1 MYFAFP
7 VPFSSSFVS
16 PVAFFLGKHTLLYLD
31 EIGETTWRREG
42 CLFVCL
48 FIFFL
53 MWGIDILGSNA
64 YEQIVSTGFFRNCR
78 VMYDLTNL
86 PNVRHRTP
94 EKPGGRE
101 FFFIHLRF
109 IHILVQFYSMRNE
122 IEGQASFK
130 FLLQFLVYMIKKILK
145 FTFLL
150 RPRLFEIF
158 GKRTI
163 LEYFNF
169 PRFIPLHHIYI
180 V

>member
-1 MYFAFP
+1 
-7 VPFSSSFVS
+7 
-16 PVAFFLGKHTLLYLD
+16 
-31 EIGETTWRREG
+31 
-42 CLFVCL
+42 
-48 FIFFL
+48 
-53 MWGIDILGSNA
+53 
-64 YEQIVSTGFFRNCR
+64 
-78 VMYDLTNL
+78 
-86 PNVRHRTP
+86 
-94 EKPGGRE
+94 
-101 FFFIHLRF
+101 
-109 IHILVQFYSMRNE
+109 MRNE

-163 LEYFNF
+163 LEYFNI